1 MSAAKAPATLTDVAR
16 AAGVAVGT
24 ASRVLNNFP
33 DVSPE
38 SRRQVLEAVARLR
51 YEPLR
56 RHAKDGMRGRGARG
70 TGNIGL
76 VLLGMD
82 DTLLHVPVLA
92 EVLHGIEGAVAQ
104 HQGNLLLA
112 NLPTADQVPAFLKG
126 SQVDGVILKA
136 SQYVQ
141 PADLAATP
149 LFQQLARFPLVWAWA
164 KPEGA
169 PGDLCSFN
177 HETAAWLVAG
187 HLRQRGHRR
196 VGYVNPKRGKT
207 SLEHIKKEFGHAC
220 AQRGLELTLLE
231 SASERV
237 TAQPEPALT
246 SHRELLPLV
255 DEWAALPASRRPTAL
270 FLPADNIAAHLYVA
284 LEKRGHRVGRDVSVI
299 SCNHE
304 KSAVQALSP
313 ALATVDVA
321 AARIGARAVEQLF
334 WRLRHPGDD
343 SAQTILYEP
352 TLVEGGSVR
361 QLP

>member
-1 MSAAKAPATLTDVAR
+1 MSAMKSPVTLSDVAK

-33 DVSPE
+33 AVSPE
-38 SRRQVLEAVARLR
+38 ARRQVLEAVARLR

-56 RHAKDGMRGRGARG
+56 RHAKEGGRAARG
-70 TGNIGL
+70 TCNIGL

-104 HQGNLLLA
+104 HEGNLLLA

-126 SQVDGVILKA
+126 NQVEGVILKT
-136 SQYVQ
+136 SQYGL

-164 KPEGA
+164 KPAGA

-177 HETAAWLVAG
+177 HETVAGLVAD
-187 HLRQRGHRR
+187 HLQQHGHRR
-196 VGYVNPKRGKT
+196 VAYVNPKRGKT
-207 SLEHIKKEFGHAC
+207 SLEHIKKEFAYAC
-220 AQRGLELTLLE
+220 TERGLDLTLLE
-231 SASERV
+231 SASARV
-237 TAQPEPALT
+237 TALPEPALS
-246 SHRELLPLV
+246 SHQELLPLV
-255 DEWAALPASRRPTAL
+255 DEWRALPAARRPTAL

-284 LEKRGHRVGRDVSVI
+284 LERRGVRVGRDVSVI

-304 KSAVQALSP
+304 KSAVQTLSP
-313 ALATVDVA
+313 ALATIDVG
-321 AARIGARAVEQLF
+321 AARIGARAVEQLL
-334 WRLRHPGDD
+334 WRLRHPKDT

-352 TLVEGGSVR
+352 TLVPGGSVR
-361 QLP
+361 DLA